1 MQYYNSTTPSPFA
14 SGARTVAEQVN
25 AVLKKVY
32 VRMFVG
38 LLISAFVAKGIASSK
53 AALLFIHGNPI
64 VYWGMFIAMFA
75 MAIALPMKLNSM
87 STGTCLALFC
97 VFAALMGASLSSIFV
112 VYEIGSITYTFF
124 ITAGMFGV
132 MSVYGYFTKTNL
144 DKMGT
149 YLIMGLF
156 GLIICSVVNI
166 FVASSGFDWL
176 ISILGVIIFTG
187 LTAWDTQQV
196 KRIASANLAPNLTDK
211 LATMGAL
218 NLYLDF
224 INLFLFLLRSM
235 ERGLPNGRPRVNY
248 GVSLVVFA
256 TGVEAGT
263 GLVGKLAV
271 AVDGGAGVALF
282 QLGD

>member
-38 LLISAFVAKGIASSK
+38 LLTSAFVAMGIASSK

-224 INLFLFLLRSM
+224 INLFLFLLR
-235 ERGLPNGRPRVNY
+235 
-248 GVSLVVFA
+248 F
-256 TGVEAGT
+256 
-263 GLVGKLAV
+263 
-271 AVDGGAGVALF
+271 
-282 QLGD
+282 LGNRD